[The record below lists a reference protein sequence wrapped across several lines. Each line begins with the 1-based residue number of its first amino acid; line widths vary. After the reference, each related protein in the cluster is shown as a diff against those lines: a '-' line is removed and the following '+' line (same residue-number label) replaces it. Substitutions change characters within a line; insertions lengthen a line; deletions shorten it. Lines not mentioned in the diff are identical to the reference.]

1 MLILFMVMFMV
12 MHPDLHVDVHVA
24 GQLEAEQAHESER
37 NAQFRLMLA

>member
-1 MLILFMVMFMV
+1 MLTLFMFMV
-12 MHPDLHVDVHVA
+12 MHPDVHVDVHVA